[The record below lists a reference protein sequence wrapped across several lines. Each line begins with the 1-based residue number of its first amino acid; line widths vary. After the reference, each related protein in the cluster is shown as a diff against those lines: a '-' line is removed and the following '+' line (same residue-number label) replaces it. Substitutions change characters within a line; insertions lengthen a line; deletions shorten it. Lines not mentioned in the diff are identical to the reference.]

1 MAQIITNQASL
12 NFQYN
17 GQSGTAVSNLATA
30 VIDDPFT
37 VDKNSV
43 TETYRAGEAL
53 TYTVSI
59 VNNGASAQ
67 NDITVSDDLGAFT
80 PGTFPIVPLDY
91 LPPALL
97 YINGESQGTLTGDVG
112 EDGVTFT
119 IPSLAAGAN
128 ALIVY
133 RAIPPQELSP

>member
-1 MAQIITNQASL
+1 
-12 NFQYN
+12 
-17 GQSGTAVSNLATA
+17 
-30 VIDDPFT
+30 
-37 VDKNSV
+37 
-43 TETYRAGEAL
+43 
-53 TYTVSI
+53 
-59 VNNGASAQ
+59 
-67 NDITVSDDLGAFT
+67 
-80 PGTFPIVPLDY
+80 

>member
-43 TETYRAGEAL
+43 TETYRA
-53 TYTVSI
+53 
-59 VNNGASAQ
+59 
-67 NDITVSDDLGAFT
+67 
-80 PGTFPIVPLDY
+80 
-91 LPPALL
+91 
-97 YINGESQGTLTGDVG
+97 
-112 EDGVTFT
+112 
-119 IPSLAAGAN
+119 
-128 ALIVY
+128 
-133 RAIPPQELSP
+133 IPPQELSP